1 MAALLHRKLMFSD
14 DGAISEEPCTRP
26 CSYPASYHD
35 TIICPAECF
44 DVCPSICGDTSPPP
58 IVDPHP
64 NALYIVVFLPVIM
77 TTVLVC
83 GCLSIYRWTAG
94 QSRPPQFDGGDGGG
108 ARWYVRAPGGL
119 HSSVIDAIAIRRY
132 RRGEGAVEG
141 SECPICLSEF
151 REDEILRVL
160 PNCEHAFH
168 VPCVDAWLKSH
179 ANCPVCRASVVE
191 SIENSDV
198 TPPVLVLNREYGGIP
213 ESNGREREDSE
224 AHELRSRVNEKENE
238 STEQNIVPKNN
249 IVEHS

>member
-1 MAALLHRKLMFSD
+1 MAALLHHRKLMFSD

-26 CSYPASYHD
+26 CSYPTSYHD

-58 IVDPHP
+58 IHP

-94 QSRPPQFDGGDGGG
+94 RSRPPQFSGGDGG
-108 ARWYVRAPGGL
+108 ARWYRK
-119 HSSVIDAIAIRRY
+119 
-132 RRGEGAVEG
+132 GEGAVEG

-168 VPCVDAWLKSH
+168 MPCVDAWLKSH

-198 TPPVLVLNREYGGIP
+198 APPVLVLNREYGGIP
-213 ESNGREREDSE
+213 ESNGWEREDFE
-224 AHELRSRVNEKENE
+224 AHELRSHVNEKEDE